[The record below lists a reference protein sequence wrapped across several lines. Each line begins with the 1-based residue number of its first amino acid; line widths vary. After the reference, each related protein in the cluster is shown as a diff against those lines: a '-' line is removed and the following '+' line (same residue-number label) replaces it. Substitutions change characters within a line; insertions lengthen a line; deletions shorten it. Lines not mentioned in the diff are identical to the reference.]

1 MYTTFGPK
9 DDSVLLQGQKFLAY
23 GFPAYLE
30 MVRQLHDGAV
40 VLTGYLLEYGQL
52 SLIKCF
58 HAWIVSWQSLVH
70 NGNFS

>member
-1 MYTTFGPK
+1 
-9 DDSVLLQGQKFLAY
+9 
-23 GFPAYLE
+23 